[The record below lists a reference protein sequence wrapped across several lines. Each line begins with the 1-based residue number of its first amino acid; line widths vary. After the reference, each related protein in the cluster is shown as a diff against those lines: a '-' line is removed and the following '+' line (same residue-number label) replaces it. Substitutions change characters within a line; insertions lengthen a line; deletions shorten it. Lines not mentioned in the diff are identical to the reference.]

1 MPCKLSHTLH
11 REGREN
17 GESEPIFQPGRY
29 LLAAPLMILGA
40 CGIEL
45 EMDKRNSGLFAGFMC
60 SEIAAFVLDQTIS
73 VGGRN
78 KADLAGGQPG

>member
-1 MPCKLSHTLH
+1 
-11 REGREN
+11 
-17 GESEPIFQPGRY
+17 
-29 LLAAPLMILGA
+29 MILGA

-60 SEIAAFVLDQTIS
+60 SEIAAFILDQTIS